1 MDVLVLVVLVVMQ
14 ISLEFVCVSKIRQQ
28 LGISPLRRQ
37 RVTDFP
43 QLIVCLIPWLWKLCH
58 NSVPNPSKSISWSND
73 RLFTVPY
80 FFVRSFRYTASYRK
94 MVARDTKRST
104 STILQRQYSLLITV
118 SLTSKKICSPITS
131 YVAQGTWVMSWLWAL
146 WNWVFKHFP
155 WNFYLFPV
163 NIVAE
168 NLGYY

>member
-1 MDVLVLVVLVVMQ
+1 MVTEVLWSLWSWWSFASCSPLVMDVLVLVVLVVMQ
-14 ISLEFVCVSKIRQQ
+14 ISLEFVCVSKIRLQ

-58 NSVPNPSKSISWSND
+58 NSVPNPPKSISWSND

-94 MVARDTKRST
+94 MVARNTKRAT
-104 STILQRQYSLLITV
+104 STILQRQYSPPNYRIL
-118 SLTSKKICSPITS
+118 
-131 YVAQGTWVMSWLWAL
+131 
-146 WNWVFKHFP
+146 NFK
-155 WNFYLFPV
+155 
-163 NIVAE
+163 E
-168 NLGYY
+168 NLFSYY